1 MGTPVMTRLQPCFS
15 MLCAVFARCGGHISV
30 RNIVLVTNLCA
41 WQAVQCQQDR
51 CVAILLEHEADPN
64 LVDINGNT
72 ALHLAARIPSL
83 SVAVLLLEHE
93 ANINAQNKVKADA
106 KAEEASAG
114 LQISLRV
121 DPGFFLD

>member
-1 MGTPVMTRLQPCFS
+1 MWALLSCCVLFLRDVVQ
-15 MLCAVFARCGGHISV
+15 ISLSV
-30 RNIVLVTNLCA
+30 SGVVCVCNLCA

-51 CVAILLEHEADPN
+51 CVATLLEHEADPN

-93 ANINAQNKVKADA
+93 ANINAQNKVMADA
-106 KAEEASAG
+106 QRRGHLS
-114 LQISLRV
+114 RTP
-121 DPGFFLD
+121 D

>member
-1 MGTPVMTRLQPCFS
+1 MPVFPCCVLYLQD
-15 MLCAVFARCGGHISV
+15 VVQISLLLV
-30 RNIVLVTNLCA
+30 VLYLCA

-83 SVAVLLLEHE
+83 SVSVLLLEHE
-93 ANINAQNKVKADA
+93 ANINAQNKVSADSQ
-106 KAEEASAG
+106 AEDTSAG
-114 LQISLRV
+114 LQIRLRV